1 LWGAQ
6 VHPGAVKYLKRGEG
20 QVEKQYRYNCGD
32 LPVLYKSEEKGRYIY
47 VMEGAVTAF
56 SGADNGAYIGK
67 ESAGGDE
74 IMVPPCIQVRVGH
87 RSTCCDLV
95 LAFRRH
101 LCTPTLLACAG
112 PHSPNQTSDVVRTSG
127 AECCAWVV
135 YMEGLDEG

>member
-1 LWGAQ
+1 
-6 VHPGAVKYLKRGEG
+6 VKYLKRGEG

-95 LAFRRH
+95 LAFRRVGGTSAPLH
-101 LCTPTLLACAG
+101 ANATRLRRPALSKPNLRCRPDEWGGVLCLGGIYGG
-112 PHSPNQTSDVVRTSG
+112 P
-127 AECCAWVV
+127 
-135 YMEGLDEG
+135 